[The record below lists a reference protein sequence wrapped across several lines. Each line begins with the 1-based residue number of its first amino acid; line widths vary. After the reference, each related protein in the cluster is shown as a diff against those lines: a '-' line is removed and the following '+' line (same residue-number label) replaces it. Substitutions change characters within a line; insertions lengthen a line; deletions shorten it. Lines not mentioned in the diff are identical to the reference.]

1 MGEMPPAAKCL
12 RVLLFLRPR
21 MGPTRS
27 FALASV
33 LLFGCDG
40 LIRDPAAQP
49 SPGPRPTADAGA
61 DAAVPSAPFS
71 PGNLTFPRLTNTQ
84 YRNALTDLFGLGL
97 TIPASEPDTNPYLF
111 TNIGA
116 SLSTASQRGVE
127 GWERTA
133 LSVTQT
139 VFADPARRS
148 ALVGCEPD
156 ATDACARAF
165 LQRFIRRAWRRPPEA
180 EELSRYVALAR
191 ATTAPGE
198 PWSGLRYAT
207 AGALQSPNFVYRVEL
222 GVENNGRRKYTA
234 HEMASRLSFALWDSI
249 PDDELATAADNGS
262 LATEDGVR
270 TQAERMLRSPRAR
283 AGVRAFFVQYLGLS
297 ALDHL
302 SRDAAQFPQFT
313 VTVAESMRKE
323 VELDV
328 EDVIFTQDTD
338 FRLLFSQRQTFV
350 NPELAQLYNIPY
362 PAGGAGFV
370 RVALPE
376 SSQRGGL
383 LTTAGVLAI
392 TSHQN
397 ATSPTA
403 RGRYVSERLRCE
415 HVPDP
420 PGNIQFNIDQP
431 ASGPRL
437 TLRQRLARH
446 RENPACAACH
456 VITDPLGLGFENFDA
471 LGALRTVEEGMP
483 VDASG
488 EIDGRSFVGA
498 RALGE
503 RLSTDPRLARCL
515 VKQVYRFAQGRLDT
529 EGEAATLALLTRS
542 FEESGFR
549 FKRLLV
555 ELFASEGFRFAST
568 PSL

>member
-1 MGEMPPAAKCL
+1 MRTVGPITLSCA
-12 RVLLFLRPR
+12 LLI
-21 MGPTRS
+21 
-27 FALASV
+27 
-33 LLFGCDG
+33 GCDG
-40 LIRDPAAQP
+40 IIRDPPSRAPVP
-49 SPGPRPTADAGA
+49 SPNSDAS
-61 DAAVPSAPFS
+61 AAVDSSVSTPFS

-84 YRNALTDLFGLGL
+84 YRNALTDLFGLGI
-97 TIPASEPDTNPYLF
+97 TVETAEPDTNPFLF

-116 SLSTASQRGVE
+116 ALATASQRGVE
-127 GWERTA
+127 GWERNA
-133 LSVTQT
+133 LSVTQS
-139 VFADPARRS
+139 VFSDPARRT
-148 ALVGCEPD
+148 ALVGCTPD
-156 ATDACARAF
+156 GTDACARAF
-165 LQRFIRRAWRRPPEA
+165 LQRFLKKAWRRPPA
-180 EELSRYVALAR
+180 AQELDRYVNLAR
-191 ATTAPGE
+191 ATTAAGD

-207 AGALQSPNFVYRVEL
+207 AGALQSPSFVYRVEL

-234 HEMASRLSFALWDSI
+234 HEMASRMAFALWDTL
-249 PDDELATAADNGS
+249 PDDELMAAADNGS
-262 LATEDGVR
+262 LSTEDGVR
-270 TQAERMLRSPRAR
+270 VQAERMLRSPRAR

-302 SRDAAQFPQFT
+302 SRDAMQFPQFT
-313 VTVAESMRKE
+313 ASIAEAMRKE

-328 EDVIFTQDTD
+328 EDVIFTQDAD
-338 FRLLFSQRQTFV
+338 FRTLFSQRQTFI
-350 NPELAQLYNIPY
+350 NPELAQLYGVQY

-397 ATSPTA
+397 STSPTA

-420 PGNIQFNIDQP
+420 PGNVQFNIDQP
-431 ASGPRL
+431 DAGPRL

-456 VITDPLGLGFENFDA
+456 AITDPLGLGFENFDA
-471 LGALRTVEEGMP
+471 LGVLRTMEEGSA

-488 EIDGRSFVGA
+488 VIDGQPFVGA

-503 RLSTDPRLARCL
+503 RLSTDPRLARC
-515 VKQVYRFAQGRLDT
+515 VVRQVYRFAQGRLDT
-529 EGEAATLALLTRS
+529 EGEAATLALLTRR
-542 FEESGFR
+542 FEENGFR

-555 ELFASEGFRFAST
+555 ELFASEGFRFAAT

>member
-1 MGEMPPAAKCL
+1 
-12 RVLLFLRPR
+12 
-21 MGPTRS
+21 
-27 FALASV
+27 
-33 LLFGCDG
+33 
-40 LIRDPAAQP
+40 
-49 SPGPRPTADAGA
+49 
-61 DAAVPSAPFS
+61 
-71 PGNLTFPRLTNTQ
+71 
-84 YRNALTDLFGLGL
+84 
-97 TIPASEPDTNPYLF
+97 
-111 TNIGA
+111 
-116 SLSTASQRGVE
+116 
-127 GWERTA
+127 
-133 LSVTQT
+133 
-139 VFADPARRS
+139 
-148 ALVGCEPD
+148 
-156 ATDACARAF
+156 
-165 LQRFIRRAWRRPPEA
+165 
-180 EELSRYVALAR
+180 
-191 ATTAPGE
+191 
-198 PWSGLRYAT
+198 
-207 AGALQSPNFVYRVEL
+207 
-222 GVENNGRRKYTA
+222 
-234 HEMASRLSFALWDSI
+234 
-249 PDDELATAADNGS
+249 
-262 LATEDGVR
+262 
-270 TQAERMLRSPRAR
+270 
-283 AGVRAFFVQYLGLS
+283 
-297 ALDHL
+297 
-302 SRDAAQFPQFT
+302 
-313 VTVAESMRKE
+313 
-323 VELDV
+323 
-328 EDVIFTQDTD
+328 VIFTQDAD

-350 NPELAQLYNIPY
+350 NPELAQLYGIPY

-376 SSQRGGL
+376 ASQRGGL
-383 LTTAGVLAI
+383 LTTAGILAI

-471 LGALRTVEEGMP
+471 LGALRTLEEGMP

-529 EGEAATLALLTRS
+529 EGEAATLALLTRG
-542 FEESGFR
+542 FEEGGFR